1 MQQILRRKSALG
13 QIREQ
18 VSGLIEG
25 LKDEIDIMQ
34 MDILQSNQ
42 VLRAF
47 KQAPWRIQTQTLAW
61 LSILILSTL
70 VVGGLY
76 LAVASRAGNAG
87 RDLQAYEAAKTELVR
102 ENDRLRAQLA
112 DLRNMDRMAA
122 RALAM
127 GFVPAV
133 PEQVHYVAVENYPQ
147 DPGPE
152 PLPVT
157 SAVPVPE
164 TAGEAAAA
172 AQTARA
178 DEGWLTQSLTGL
190 YESVFGKSQGN

>member
-1 MQQILRRKSALG
+1 MQQILRQKSALG
-13 QIREQ
+13 QAREQ
-18 VSGLIEG
+18 ITGLIEG
-25 LKDEIDIMQ
+25 LKDEIDTMQ

-47 KQAPWRIQTQTLAW
+47 RQAPWRIQTQTLAW

-87 RDLQAYEAAKTELVR
+87 RDLQAAEAAKTELVR

-122 RALAM
+122 RALAL

-133 PEQVHYVAVENYPQ
+133 PEQVYYVSVENYPQ
-147 DPGPE
+147 EPGPA

-157 SAVPVPE
+157 VSIPVPE
-164 TAGEAAAA
+164 TADEAAAA
-172 AQTARA
+172 ALSARA
-178 DEGWLTQSLTGL
+178 DDGWLTQSLTGL
-190 YESVFGKSQGN
+190 YESIFGASESN

>member
-1 MQQILRRKSALG
+1 MQQILRRKSMLG
-13 QIREQ
+13 QARET
-18 VSGLIEG
+18 VSRVVEG
-25 LKDEIDIMQ
+25 LKDEIDTMQ

-61 LSILILSTL
+61 FSILILATL

-87 RDLQAYEAAKTELVR
+87 RDLQYYEQQKTDLVR

-112 DLRNMDRMAA
+112 NLRNMDHMAA
-122 RALAM
+122 RALAL
-127 GFVPAV
+127 GFVPAT
-133 PEQVHYVAVENYPQ
+133 PEQVYYIAVDDYPI
-147 DPGPE
+147 DPGPA

-157 SAVPVPE
+157 VSAPVPA
-164 TAGEAAAA
+164 TADEAAAA
-172 AQTARA
+172 ALVARA
-178 DEGWLTQSLTGL
+178 DQGWLTQSLTGL
-190 YESVFGKSQGN
+190 YETVFSSGEGE

>member
-1 MQQILRRKSALG
+1 MQQILRRKSMLG
-13 QIREQ
+13 QVREH
-18 VSGLIEG
+18 VSGLVEG
-25 LKDEIDIMQ
+25 LKDEIDTMQ

-47 KQAPWRIQTQTLAW
+47 RQAPWRIQTQTLAW
-61 LSILILSTL
+61 LSILILGTL

-87 RDLQAYEAAKTELVR
+87 RDLQAYETAKTELVR

-122 RALAM
+122 RALGM
-127 GFVPAV
+127 GFVPAT
-133 PEQVHYVAVENYPQ
+133 PEQVHYIEVANYPQ
-147 DPGPE
+147 EPGPE

-157 SAVPVPE
+157 VSVPVPE
-164 TAGEAAAA
+164 TADEAAAA
-172 AQTARA
+172 AMSARA
-178 DEGWLTQSLTGL
+178 DQGWLTQSLTGL
-190 YESVFGKSQGN
+190 YETVFGAGKGE

>member
-1 MQQILRRKSALG
+1 MQQILRRKSMIG
-13 QIREQ
+13 QVREN
-18 VSGLIEG
+18 VAGLVEG
-25 LKDEIDIMQ
+25 LKDEIDTMQ

-47 KQAPWRIQTQTLAW
+47 RQAPWRIQTQTLAW
-61 LSILILSTL
+61 LSILILGTL

-122 RALAM
+122 RALAL
-127 GFVPAV
+127 GFVPAT
-133 PEQVHYVAVENYPQ
+133 PEQVYYIEVDSYPQ
-147 DPGPE
+147 EPGPA

-157 SAVPVPE
+157 VSVPVPE
-164 TAGEAAAA
+164 TAVEAAAA
-172 AQTARA
+172 ALSARA
-178 DEGWLTQSLTGL
+178 DQGWLTQTLTDF
-190 YESVFGKSQGN
+190 YQSIFGAAEGQ

>member
-1 MQQILRRKSALG
+1 MQQILRRKSMLG
-13 QIREQ
+13 QVREHAAEL
-18 VSGLIEG
+18 VEG
-25 LKDEIDIMQ
+25 LKDEIDTMQ

-87 RDLQAYEAAKTELVR
+87 RDLQAYEAAKTDLVR

-122 RALAM
+122 RALTL
-127 GFVPAV
+127 GFVPAT
-133 PEQVHYVAVENYPQ
+133 PEQVHYVAVENYPH
-147 DPGPE
+147 DGGPD

-157 SAVPVPE
+157 VSVPVPE
-164 TAGEAAAA
+164 TADEAAAA
-172 AQTARA
+172 ALQARA
-178 DEGWLTQSLTGL
+178 DQGWLTQTLTGL
-190 YESVFGKSQGN
+190 YESVFGAAEGQ